1 MLSEELIRKVRESN
15 DIVDV
20 IGSYLP
26 LTQKG
31 KNYFCVCPF
40 HDDHS
45 PSMSISKDKQ
55 IFKCFV
61 CGTSGN
67 SITFVKDYLNIS
79 FIEAVEILANNSH
92 IDLKLNKIKADNPH
106 KTEYEIYNLAL
117 SYYKNNLNTLD
128 GAKAKE
134 YLTNRKLSKDTI
146 DYFDIGLSLNGGL
159 SNSLSKKYDKNIIE
173 KIGLSSNNKDLFT
186 NRIMFT
192 IRDNFGNVVG
202 FSGRKYDDTDAPKY
216 INTKE
221 TEIFKKGT
229 ILYNYYKA
237 KNEIKKKHEVIISEG
252 FMEVI
257 RLHEIGIDNV
267 VALMGT
273 SFTKEHLE
281 IIKKDKVEV
290 VLNLDQDDA
299 GVLATISIGRTLIE
313 NGINPTVIVF
323 SNYKDADELI
333 VNLGE
338 EAFLKAYKNKVNFI
352 DFELNYLKKNK
363 DLNDA
368 VDLSKY
374 INESIELIN
383 KINDDILRELKIKE
397 LSEKYGLSIDLIKS
411 KITNKKVIP
420 KKEIKEIKKV
430 KYNKYDV
437 SEIRILYLM
446 LNNPNLITYYE
457 NNLGY
462 LNNPERKKLANA
474 IINYKEEKKI
484 FDYADF
490 ICYTYLREDLSEVMN
505 EIQSYPHNDEY
516 TMEEFEDYVTL
527 VKRSRVD
534 KQINSLVE
542 KMKNTIDLEE
552 KKKLATRI
560 ENMKKEVLKW

>member
-1 MLSEELIRKVRESN
+1 MLSEELIKKVRESN

-31 KNYFCVCPF
+31 KNHFCVCPF

-61 CGTSGN
+61 CGASGN

-79 FIEAVEILANNSH
+79 FIEAVEILANNAH
-92 IDLKLNKIKADNPH
+92 IDIKVNKIKPDNKY

-134 YLTNRKLSKDTI
+134 YLTNRKLSKSTI

-159 SNSLSKKYDKNIIE
+159 SNSLSKKYNNEIIE
-173 KIGLSSNNKDLFT
+173 RIGLSSNNKDLFI

-192 IRDNFGNVVG
+192 IRDNFGNIVG
-202 FSGRKYDDTDAPKY
+202 FSGRKYDDSDAPKY

-221 TEIFKKGT
+221 TDIFKKGT

-237 KNEIKKKHEVIISEG
+237 KNEIKKKHEIIISEG

-257 RLHEIGIDNV
+257 RLHEIGIENV

-281 IIKKDKVEV
+281 IIKRDKVEV

-299 GVLATISIGRTLIE
+299 GILATISIGRILIE
-313 NGINPTVIVF
+313 NGINPTVIIF
-323 SNYKDADELI
+323 SGYKDADELI
-333 VNLGE
+333 VNKGE
-338 EAFLKAYKNKVNFI
+338 EAFLNAYKNRVNFI

-383 KINDDILRELKIKE
+383 KIDDDILRELKIKE
-397 LSEKYGLSIDLIKS
+397 LSEKYGLSIDLIKN
-411 KITNKKVIP
+411 KITNKNITP
-420 KKEIKEIKKV
+420 KKEVKIIKRN
-430 KYNKYDV
+430 KYNKYDI

-446 LNNPNLITYYE
+446 LNNPNLITYYQ

-462 LNNPERKKLANA
+462 LNNPDRKKLANA
-474 IINYKEEKKI
+474 IINYKDVKKT

-505 EIQSYPHNDEY
+505 EIQNYPQSEEY
-516 TMEEFEDYVTL
+516 TMEEFEDYITL

-534 KQINSLVE
+534 RQINSLVD

-552 KKKLATRI
+552 KKRLATRI